1 MADGMGWQQ
10 VVSAN
15 VGVVIV
21 TAVDCLHCIELEA
34 ALSEVPLE
42 VPCHWIDKEDADE
55 FFSRF
60 PLFAASVDLLPCA
73 GIFVEGEGKAVIR
86 AASSERIA
94 EALASL

>member
-34 ALSEVPLE
+34 TLSEAPLE
-42 VPCHWIDKEDADE
+42 VPCHWIDKEDAAE

-60 PLFAASVDLLPCA
+60 PLFAASIDLLPCA
-73 GIFVEGEGKAVIR
+73 GIFVEGEGKAVVR
-86 AASSERIA
+86 AANSERIA
-94 EALASL
+94 EALATL

>member
-1 MADGMGWQQ
+1 MADGMGWQE

-21 TAVDCLHCIELEA
+21 TAVDCLHCIELQA
-34 ALSEVPLE
+34 ALSKAPLE
-42 VPCHWIDKEDADE
+42 VPSHWIDKEDGDE

-60 PLFAASVDLLPCA
+60 PIFAASVDLLPCA
-73 GIFVEGEGKAVIR
+73 GIFVDGEGMAVIR
-86 AASSERIA
+86 AANPQRIA